1 MRAAASPSDSRPG
14 RPRRWLTAQRAG
26 RRAAGYAAGIVKGW
40 DWQLN
45 PTPEGVM
52 QALERMGCGVIV
64 EDGEGVLR
72 YANRRILEMTG
83 YEAAEVDAKPVAKLV
98 PEELH
103 ESLRVEQ
110 EKIRSG
116 DMRTRLSALRRKD
129 GRAFPVAVAPQR
141 FDTPSGVSAVISVV
155 IDLAEVHAARPMGV
169 GDRSLAAELAQ
180 VASRLQSLAFSESL
194 ARRAGIPVDV
204 PALRELST
212 REREVLTLLMQNQRV
227 PAIAERLFVS
237 QSTVR
242 NHLKAIYRKVGVSS
256 QRELIDWVSSLAAAR

>member
-1 MRAAASPSDSRPG
+1 M
-14 RPRRWLTAQRAG
+14 
-26 RRAAGYAAGIVKGW
+26 KGW

-64 EDGEGVLR
+64 EDDEGVLR
-72 YANRRILEMTG
+72 YANRRILEITG
-83 YEAAEVDAKPVAKLV
+83 YEASELDAQPVAKLV
-98 PEELH
+98 PEELQ

-110 EKIRSG
+110 GKVRAG

-129 GRAFPVAVAPQR
+129 GRALPVAVAPQR
-141 FDTPSGVSAVISVV
+141 LDTPSGVAAVISVV
-155 IDLAEVHAARPMGV
+155 IDLAEVHAARPLGV
-169 GDRSLAAELAQ
+169 DEGSLAAELAQ

-194 ARRAGIPVDV
+194 SQRASFPVEA
-204 PALRELST
+204 PALRQLSA
-212 REREVLTLLMQNQRV
+212 REREVLVLLMQNQRA

-256 QRELIDWVSSLAAAR
+256 QRQLIDWVSSLAPAR